1 MSLFLRTE
9 EKRAAPAPESPFQ
22 RPDIIKESNVGAL
35 TLRKYAFEP
44 EFPSGIQ
51 IWTIWRQITLI
62 GPRLLN

>member
-35 TLRKYAFEP
+35 TLRKYALILNQSFP
-44 EFPSGIQ
+44 VEFRSGLYGG
-51 IWTIWRQITLI
+51 RSHSLV
-62 GPRLLN
+62 PAF